1 MSESSEEDA
10 DTTAKPPPRGSC
22 TTNRKSYP
30 KEPWLCPCAKCSPTT
45 TESIK
50 KYRLRTRNGWEKF
63 FRLKIPKKLFTTEVL
78 EFLSIYFKSV
88 RPLSRDLLDQARAR
102 FLALANSTDRPLPN
116 IQYFTKTASVVAA
129 LVEFRNCTISAPL
142 LRKSHY
148 RDLVSHTRLDPLST
162 EFAAAYDDEFK
173 CRTVRNYYSQYSRIC
188 EGATTRSFGTCLKIL
203 ATHLDSSRDDI
214 VSKFDVEVAGVT
226 LQDALLQRLLA
237 RTPDRK
243 DEFLLLLAQC
253 FERHVGPYDEW
264 TVHIWILAL
273 TEIDYDY
280 SKHNAVCLFEN
291 DSLFRPEKNSRPL
304 LRRGLMSR
312 LPSHIFAVWA
322 LDREAVPY
330 GLGYGEPSRGILPRL
345 HKIPYIIFKECRR
358 LDGLYRYATHCPRG
372 NSPSFSVYRNGKRI
386 HNMQYMRGYCCFCQE
401 DCLSMK
407 QPKCVLNSSLCR
419 I

>member
-1 MSESSEEDA
+1 M
-10 DTTAKPPPRGSC
+10 
-22 TTNRKSYP
+22 
-30 KEPWLCPCAKCSPTT
+30 
-45 TESIK
+45 
-50 KYRLRTRNGWEKF
+50 
-63 FRLKIPKKLFTTEVL
+63 
-78 EFLSIYFKSV
+78 
-88 RPLSRDLLDQARAR
+88 
-102 FLALANSTDRPLPN
+102 
-116 IQYFTKTASVVAA
+116 
-129 LVEFRNCTISAPL
+129 
-142 LRKSHY
+142 
-148 RDLVSHTRLDPLST
+148 SHTRLDPLST

-214 VSKFDVEVAGVT
+214 VSKFDVEVAVVT

-291 DSLFRPEKNSRPL
+291 DSLFRPAAELVKKRAKFATTSSNVVPRPL
-304 LRRGLMSR
+304 LRRGLMPR

-330 GLGYGEPSRGILPRL
+330 GLGYGEPSRSILLRL
-345 HKIPYIIFKECRR
+345 HKIPYIIFKEECRR

-372 NSPSFSVYRNGKRI
+372 NSPSFSVYRNGKGSTTCNICAVIVVSARKI
-386 HNMQYMRGYCCFCQE
+386 AFQ
-401 DCLSMK
+401 
-407 QPKCVLNSSLCR
+407 
-419 I
+419 